1 MVHADWGAAHLP
13 AKPTLVDN
21 AESRK
26 LLVTLDE
33 CEHGWVGMH
42 GSVEL
47 RGSDM
52 R

>member
-13 AKPTLVDN
+13 AKTSLVDN
-21 AESRK
+21 AKFRE

-33 CEHGWVGMH
+33 CEYGRVGMH
-42 GSVEL
+42 GGMEL
-47 RGSDM
+47 RGIDM